1 MSKIILSLC
10 DYTGNWTQPYKD
22 LGYTVILVDPKHSA
36 HNTTDN
42 PVLYPCTVQHFL
54 FHVMDTLKPR
64 VHGILMAPPCT
75 HFTVSGARWWK
86 GKDKDGR
93 TEEGLDTVRY
103 CLWIKDYL
111 KPQWWCM
118 ENPVGRLPKLLPIT
132 LGKPKMYF
140 NPYEYGDA
148 FSKKTALWG
157 DFNTDLPK
165 SPVEPVYLT
174 ASNGDRY
181 SPVMMKTGGKSD
193 KTKELRSVTP
203 MGFARAFAAANP

>member
-1 MSKIILSLC
+1 MEEELASTWIPPHALRKKQMAPRPRHASTALGLAPCTLRFGLPNIQTPMDGGLIKETDMSKIILSLC

-93 TEEGLDTVRY
+93 TEEG
-103 CLWIKDYL
+103 
-111 KPQWWCM
+111 
-118 ENPVGRLPKLLPIT
+118 
-132 LGKPKMYF
+132 
-140 NPYEYGDA
+140 
-148 FSKKTALWG
+148 
-157 DFNTDLPK
+157 
-165 SPVEPVYLT
+165 
-174 ASNGDRY
+174 
-181 SPVMMKTGGKSD
+181 
-193 KTKELRSVTP
+193 
-203 MGFARAFAAANP
+203 